1 MEKLP
6 SYITGIV
13 IWLFIIYLTYRH
25 YAVPIRKYKKD
36 TKITC
41 KREEKPKNLKLRKIK
56 EQTVAKTIVKHATK
70 GQPDADFVKIDI
82 SSAHQG
88 DNMAHEPRRYN
99 KEVLLKKY

>member
-6 SYITGIV
+6 SYITGII

-41 KREEKPKNLKLRKIK
+41 KREEKPKNLK
-56 EQTVAKTIVKHATK
+56 
-70 GQPDADFVKIDI
+70 
-82 SSAHQG
+82 
-88 DNMAHEPRRYN
+88 
-99 KEVLLKKY
+99 